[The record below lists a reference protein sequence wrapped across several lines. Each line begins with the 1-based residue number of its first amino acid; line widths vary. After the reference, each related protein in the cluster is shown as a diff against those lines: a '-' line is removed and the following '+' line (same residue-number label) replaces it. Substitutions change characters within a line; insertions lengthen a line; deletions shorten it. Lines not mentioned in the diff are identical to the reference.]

1 VTEPTLQSKLDV
13 LAAQEEQIRREA
25 RCVLLREKLGR
36 EPTPQEVENSGVGT
50 AAKVALA
57 VVAVGAVGIAA
68 YAGGLFD
75 WIAGASKNGESA
87 DETKRAERQR
97 AKEELA
103 AKKKDGPPPQL
114 PPGPATTSKGREY
127 VFKDIGPGAISKLRQ
142 VAGVADRVTSIAELE
157 AANPGLD
164 LAHLKNGLAV
174 KIPDAWPDL
183 PNIYR
188 APGAV
193 VGAVLPGSA
202 RGPLAGMLG
211 TIGGAAGHLLGAD
224 RPVGIATAIPDD
236 PDWTDE
242 AAAAAGE
249 LGASPPLPAL
259 TAAGAGAAAG
269 GASGARP
276 GHGAAHPG
284 HSGHAKPGAHSG
296 RPTRPARSA
305 APSGPGVEDYDAFSA
320 IAPAAVA
327 AGKSAAATLLG
338 LDPALSG
345 APQTDTDEAGA

>member
-1 VTEPTLQSKLDV
+1 VTEPTLQSKLDI

-25 RCVLLREKLGR
+25 RCVLLRDKLGR
-36 EPTPQEVENSGVGT
+36 EPTPQEIENSGVGT

-75 WIAGASKNGESA
+75 WIAGSSKEKGA
-87 DETKRAERQR
+87 DAGETKRTERQR

-114 PPGPATTSKGREY
+114 PPGPATTSRGREY
-127 VFKDIGPGAISKLRQ
+127 VFKDIDPGAISKLRQ
-142 VAGVADRVTSIAELE
+142 IAGVADRVTSIAELE

-164 LAHLKNGLAV
+164 LSHLKKGLAV

-183 PNIYR
+183 PNIYQ
-188 APGAV
+188 AP
-193 VGAVLPGSA
+193 GAVLPGSA
-202 RGPLAGMLG
+202 RGPLAGLLG

-224 RPVGIATAIPDD
+224 HPVGIATAIPED

-249 LGASPPLPAL
+249 IGASPPLPELA
-259 TAAGAGAAAG
+259 AAGSGAAAG

-305 APSGPGVEDYDAFSA
+305 APSGPGIEDYDAFSA
-320 IAPAAVA
+320 IAPAAIA

-345 APQTDTDEAGA
+345 APQTDPDEAGA